1 MAALKD
7 LEIRLL
13 TAEHLDWAMAQVADQ
28 FASSRVVSKGVL
40 HDCRDLP
47 GVVCLSEGQPCG
59 LLQFSLVEGELEVV
73 ILIATLSGLGVGS
86 QLLGA
91 ANTVARELEA
101 KRIWLITTNNNLEAI
116 EFYERVGY
124 KLVRVHKGAVTK
136 ARKLKPEIPAVD
148 GAGRPIS
155 DELEVELRPPFPV

>member
-1 MAALKD
+1 MSP

-47 GVVCLSEGQPCG
+47 GVVCLNEGQPCG
-59 LLQFSLVEGELEVV
+59 LLQFSLRGGELEVV
-73 ILIATLSGLGVGS
+73 ILIATRPGLGIGRE
-86 QLLGA
+86 LLGA
-91 ANTVARELEA
+91 ANTVARELDA

-116 EFYERVGY
+116 DFYERVGY
-124 KLVRVHKGAVTK
+124 KLVCIHEGAVTE

-155 DELEVELRPPFPV
+155 DELEFELRPPFPV